1 MSKTSAKQRVDQ
13 LTEWLS
19 WITFRAKKNDK
30 RK

>member
-1 MSKTSAKQRVDQ
+1 MSKSSAKQKVEQ
-13 LTEWLS
+13 LKDWLS

>member
-13 LTEWLS
+13 LKEWLS